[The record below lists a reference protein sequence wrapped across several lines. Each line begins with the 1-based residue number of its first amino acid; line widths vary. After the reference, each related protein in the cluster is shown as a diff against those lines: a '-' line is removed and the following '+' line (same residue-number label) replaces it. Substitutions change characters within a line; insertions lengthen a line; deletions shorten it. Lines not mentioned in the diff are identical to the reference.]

1 MERPL
6 LSIGMIVKNEIRC
19 VERCL
24 QALQPLR
31 DAVPCQLVIA
41 DTGSTDGT
49 REVAEQY
56 ADILFDFP
64 WNDDFSAARNAVM
77 DRCTGKWYLTV
88 DADEYLVPDLRELKE
103 FLWGKHPKNLLL
115 AFVIQR
121 NYHSKEMDGRYGD
134 FPAPRMLR
142 LDSGLRYQG
151 SIHES
156 WVLPAGADTTLLS
169 KTIFNHDGYAFQSLE
184 RSKKKAERNMKLLR
198 AELKKNPNDLRRLNQ
213 CVESSNRFPQERIGY
228 LQRAME
234 LFAAQPELAQ
244 KPFGLALCRACL
256 QTALVE
262 DLPQAPEWLAWGE
275 EHIARSVYFQ
285 VDVAFGAV
293 SYFRKKKEYE
303 TALHWA
309 DIYLK
314 AQESCARQRTTVLK
328 ETMASSLSFL
338 MEDDRQHMLC
348 MKGEC
353 LARLGREEEALAAL
367 LPVEAGTLEMAASAA
382 YLRAMDLLREHGE
395 VQKRIGAVLGPVL
408 TAAPEED
415 PDKEKHRKEEQDKW
429 LLLAA
434 GRFQPAED
442 ANDSDKE
449 QLPCRWRL
457 FREVPCELGWA
468 ARLMDA
474 DAEEGQKLLERI
486 QDWRQVPAVAIRRAV
501 ELGLPLPESFF
512 RRSAQENRNTA
523 AALVEGQKPEF
534 VSTLLD
540 WMDGCDFTASMSR
553 FQFAFELTMA
563 ALRIETWQRPGRAKR
578 LCGQFLSLA
587 ADYMPNYYSSALLE
601 SKEDWN
607 ALPGMHRFAL
617 LLMKG
622 QRAWE
627 SGDELGWVRALRQ
640 ALQAAPAMKGMV
652 EFMKRRRPAR
662 PADPQ
667 LRELAGQIR
676 AVLARYAPDD
686 PAVVQLKESE
696 AYRKVAYLLEDGAQ
710 PDAAPWEPAAP
721 DVERDFAALEQ
732 GCRFS
737 SLEEA
742 RKAIQASFDK
752 LDVRNRKGLSSYWKR
767 FPLWGSSQE
776 QVLDH
781 IAQAFFAHWQEFAWM
796 YRHLMDNRSRRTL
809 LAVLRN
815 WRYFETEPLNSVIDQ
830 RFDDYFD
837 LEVLSCDEEDVVAD
851 LGAFVGDTFLSYV
864 KNYGAEGYKRYY
876 CYEITPESYRKLLR
890 ATAPYS
896 NVICRRKGAGAGP
909 GEMFLSTNDDS
920 SANGLEGQGEERVEV
935 VALDD
940 DITEPLTLIKMDIE
954 GAEQGALE
962 GCMDHLRRDRPKLA
976 LSVYHNFED
985 LWKLAY
991 MVEQEVPGYRFY
1003 LRYHGGDLWSS
1014 EISLLALPPLS

>member
-19 VERCL
+19 IEKCL

-56 ADILFDFP
+56 ADIFFDFP

-121 NYHSKEMDGRYGD
+121 NFTDRGMEGRYSE

-156 WVLPAGADTTLLS
+156 WILPANADTTVLS
-169 KTIFNHDGYAFQSLE
+169 KTIFKHDGYAFQSLE
-184 RSKKKAERNMKLLR
+184 RSKEKAERNMKLLR
-198 AELKKNPNDLRRLNQ
+198 AELKKNPDDLRRLNQ
-213 CVESSNRFPQERIGY
+213 CVESSNQFPEERISY
-228 LQRAME
+228 LQRAMN
-234 LFAAQPELAQ
+234 LFMARPELAQ

-262 DLPQAPEWLAWGE
+262 DLPQAPKWLAWGE
-275 EHIARSVYFQ
+275 EHISWSSYFQ
-285 VDVAFGAV
+285 VDVAFSAAT
-293 SYFRKKKEYE
+293 YFRENKEYE
-303 TALHWA
+303 TALSWA
-309 DIYLK
+309 ERYLQ
-314 AQESCARQRTTVLK
+314 AQEACARRRTAVLK
-328 ETMASSLSFL
+328 ETMVSSLNFL
-338 MEDDRQHMLC
+338 TEDDRQQMLC
-348 MKGEC
+348 VKGEC
-353 LARLGREEEALAAL
+353 LARLGREEEAMAVL
-367 LPVEAGTLEMAASAA
+367 LSVEAGALEVTASVA
-382 YLRAMDLLREHGE
+382 YLRAMDLLQERREA
-395 VQKRIGAVLGPVL
+395 QMRIGEVLGPIL
-408 TAAPEED
+408 AAAPEED
-415 PDKEKHRKEEQDKW
+415 PDKEKHRREDQDKW
-429 LLLAA
+429 LLLA
-434 GRFQPAED
+434 GERFQTPED
-442 ANDSDKE
+442 TNGSDEE
-449 QLPCRWRL
+449 QLPHRWHL

-474 DAEEGQKLLERI
+474 EAEEGQELLERI
-486 QDWRQVPAVAIRRAV
+486 RDWRQVPAVAIRRAV
-501 ELGLPLPESFF
+501 ELVLPLPESFF

-523 AALVEGQKPEF
+523 AALTSGQKPEF

-540 WMDGCDFTASMSR
+540 WMDGCDFTASMPR

-563 ALRIETWQRPGRAKR
+563 ALRTENWQSPKRAKR

-601 SKEDWN
+601 SEEDWN
-607 ALPGMHRFAL
+607 ALPGMHQFAL
-617 LLMKG
+617 LLLKG
-622 QRAWE
+622 QSAWE

-640 ALQAAPAMKGMV
+640 ALQAAPAMKNMV
-652 EFMKRRRPAR
+652 EFMKRHRPAR

-667 LRELAGQIR
+667 LRELADQIR
-676 AVLARYAPDD
+676 TVLARYAPDD
-686 PAVVQLKESE
+686 PAVIALKQSE
-696 AYRKVAYLLEDGAQ
+696 AYRKVAYLLEDGAE

-721 DVERDFAALEQ
+721 DVERDFAALERE
-732 GCRFS
+732 CRFS

-742 RKAIQASFDK
+742 RKAVQTSFDK
-752 LDVRNRKGLSSYWKR
+752 LDVRNRKGLNSYWKR
-767 FPLWGSSQE
+767 FPLWGGSQE
-776 QVLDH
+776 QVLDR
-781 IAQAFFAHWQEFAWM
+781 IAQAFFEHWQDFAWM
-796 YRHLMDNRSRRTL
+796 YQHLMDNRSRRTM

-815 WRYFETEPLNSVIDQ
+815 WRCFETEPLNSVIDN

-837 LEVLSCDEEDVVAD
+837 LEVLSCDEDDVVAD

-864 KNYGAEGYKRYY
+864 KNYGSDGYKRYY

-890 ATAPYS
+890 ATASYS
-896 NVICRRKGAGAGP
+896 NVICRRKGVGAGP
-909 GEMFLSTNDDS
+909 GEMFLSANDDS
-920 SANGLEGQGEERVEV
+920 SANGLKGQGEDRVEV

-962 GCMDHLRRDRPKLA
+962 GSMGHIRKDRPKLA

-985 LWKLAY
+985 LWKLGR
-991 MVEQEVPGYRFY
+991 MVDQAVPGYRFY
-1003 LRYHGGDLWSS
+1003 LRYHGGDLWPS